1 MSHVARLTNSFMGE
15 WELYIVTATPVRDW
29 PFHEF
34 GRTGPVPTLAE
45 RTAALTALGYEPAEG
60 VEWAW
65 RERQNDFADRVEL
78 TASLTV
84 RALAADKAAR

>member
-15 WELYIVTATPVRDW
+15 WELYVVTDAPTRDW

-45 RTAALTALGYEPAEG
+45 RTAALTALGYESAQAG
-60 VEWAW
+60 EWAW
-65 RERQNDFADRVEL
+65 TESQNTFAERVEL

-84 RALAADKAAR
+84 RTVTAKAAP